1 MKRKRSFSRQ
11 RERPGQRL
19 GGQRGY
25 QSLRVFNAVQW
36 RKRVEVQKEAGGV
49 GQQWGA
55 MQLRQQEQEAGGDF
69 QRFFSSCWVE
79 GGLCGIMLPKSGDD
93 FAEMQ
98 GFLFSVV
105 TPRPVQT
112 AGS

>member
-1 MKRKRSFSRQ
+1 MQFSGGRESRSR
-11 RERPGQRL
+11 RRL
-19 GGQRGY
+19 GVR
-25 QSLRVFNAVQW
+25 
-36 RKRVEVQKEAGGV
+36 

-55 MQLRQQEQEAGGDF
+55 MQLRQQKQEVRRDF
-69 QRFFSSCWVE
+69 QRCFSSCWVE

-112 AGS
+112 TGS

>member
-1 MKRKRSFSRQ
+1 M
-11 RERPGQRL
+11 
-19 GGQRGY
+19 
-25 QSLRVFNAVQW
+25 FNAVQW

-49 GQQWGA
+49 GQQCGA

-98 GFLFSVV
+98 GFLFSLV